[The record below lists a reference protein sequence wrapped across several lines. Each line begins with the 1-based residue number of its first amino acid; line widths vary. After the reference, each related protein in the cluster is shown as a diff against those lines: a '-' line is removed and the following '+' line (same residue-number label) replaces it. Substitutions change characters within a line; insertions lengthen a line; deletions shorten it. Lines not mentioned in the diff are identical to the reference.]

1 MQYINSM
8 QYACPIKHF
17 QFLMQSL
24 KRTKKKLHV
33 FHVKFTSVTV
43 WNSIVHISM
52 NKDVLFE
59 KHGSIIEE
67 SFS

>member
-1 MQYINSM
+1 MSNQTFPVLNAIFETN
-8 QYACPIKHF
+8 QEKNF
-17 QFLMQSL
+17 TFFNF
-24 KRTKKKLHV
+24 HV
-33 FHVKFTSVTV
+33 FQLSVLSVTV